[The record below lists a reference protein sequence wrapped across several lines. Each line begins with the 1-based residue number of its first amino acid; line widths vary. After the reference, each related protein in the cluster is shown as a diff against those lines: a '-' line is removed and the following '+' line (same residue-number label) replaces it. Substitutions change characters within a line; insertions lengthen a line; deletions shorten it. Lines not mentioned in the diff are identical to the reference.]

1 MTEKEWLA
9 ARQSCIT
16 ATDIAAVLG
25 LSPWST
31 AFQVWLDK
39 TGQSVAVEDNKA
51 MEWGR
56 RLEPVIAAAYA
67 EKTGTTVRKAE
78 FLSRIIDGVPCGCTQ
93 DYVSEDGQINIEIK
107 TSSMRDGWGE
117 EGTDQVPAYYLTQV
131 QWQMGVSGMDMTH
144 LAALI
149 TANDFR
155 IYQIP
160 FDEEAFIVMV
170 RRAAEFWKLV
180 VSQTAPDIDGSVACS
195 EYLTKRFKG
204 ESKALMPAPTAEM
217 TESARKYAELRQI
230 IEQAETV
237 QKEMGNR
244 LMAGLGEFSGVKI
257 PGIGK
262 LTVVRGG
269 ESKRTSWQKLA
280 VSLVP
285 HVPAEIYESAMAANT
300 KTETKNSYIR
310 FTPEK

>member
-39 TGQSVAVEDNKA
+39 TGQATAIEDNRA

-56 RLEPVIAAAYA
+56 RLEPVIAAAYS
-67 EKTGTTVRKAE
+67 EKTGIPIRKAE
-78 FLSRIIDGVPCGCTQ
+78 FISREIIGVPCGCTQ
-93 DYVSEDGQINIEIK
+93 DYISEDGTLNIEIK

-117 EGTDQVPAYYLTQV
+117 EGTDQIPAYYLTQV
-131 QWQMGVSGMDMTH
+131 QWQMGVSGMTMTH

-149 TANDFR
+149 AANDFR
-155 IYQIP
+155 IFHIP
-160 FDEEAFIVMV
+160 YDEEAFTVMV
-170 RRAAEFWKLV
+170 RRAAEFWALV
-180 VSQTAPDIDGSVACS
+180 VAQVAPDIDGSVACS

-204 ESKALMPAPTAEM
+204 DSKALLPAPSAEM
-217 TESARKYAELRQI
+217 VTSAKRYAELRVVI
-230 IEQAETV
+230 DQAETV
-237 QKEMGNR
+237 QKELGNR
-244 LMAGLGEFSGVKI
+244 LMADLGEFSGVKI
-257 PGIGK
+257 PGVGK
-262 LTVVRGG
+262 ISLVRGG
-269 ESKRTSWQKLA
+269 ESKRTAWRELA

-285 HVPAEIYESAMAANT
+285 HVPPEIYESAMAANT

-310 FTPEK
+310 FSPEK